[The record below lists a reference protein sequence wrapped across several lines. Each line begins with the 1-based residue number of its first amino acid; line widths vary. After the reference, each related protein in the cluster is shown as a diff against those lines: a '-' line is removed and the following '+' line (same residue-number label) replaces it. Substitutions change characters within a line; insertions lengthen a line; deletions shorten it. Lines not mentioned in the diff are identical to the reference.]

1 MSRRETAEQ
10 LIQFINKSPT
20 AFHAVLELE
29 KMLENAGFRALSERD
44 RWELEPGKAYYVTRN
59 GSSLIAFRIPEA
71 PDSPVPG
78 FQIIASHSDSPSF
91 KIKEQPELKTEN
103 SYIRLNVEKYGGMLM
118 APWFDR
124 PLSAAGRVIVEREGR
139 LYGKLVNLDRDLLLI
154 PNVAIHMNRKVNE
167 GYAYNPQKDLLPL
180 YGMCGEGKGFL
191 SEVAESAGVDAG
203 DIRGMDLFLYNR
215 QPGTV
220 WGTEDCFLSA
230 PRLDDLECA
239 WASVRG
245 LIDACRK
252 TQGRA
257 TASED
262 ADAAPAPVLQPE
274 KCTQEG
280 RSIPVCCVFDNEE
293 VGSGTK
299 QGAASTFLKDTL
311 QRILF
316 GLQETKEPGAGA
328 GSSDP
333 GTRSAGDLLPRAL
346 AGSFMISADNAH
358 ALHPNH
364 PELSDPVN
372 RPVLNGGIVIKH
384 SANQKYT
391 TDGVSAALFRTLL
404 KGAGLKYQEFLN
416 RSDMA
421 GGSTLGNISN
431 TQVSLNTVDIGLP
444 QLAMHSPFET
454 AGTEDLKDLV
464 KAAALFYSASF
475 HTAEDGSFGWR

>member
-10 LIQFINKSPT
+10 LIRFINASPT
-20 AFHAVLELE
+20 AFHAVRELG
-29 KMLENAGFRALSERD
+29 KMLEDAGFRALSERE
-44 RWELEPGKAYYVTRN
+44 RWELERGKAYYVTRN
-59 GSSLIAFRIPEA
+59 GSSLIAFRIPAA

-124 PLSAAGRVIVEREGR
+124 PLSAAGRVIAERQGR

-191 SEVAESAGVDAG
+191 SEVAEAAGLSAD

-252 TQGRA
+252 TQDSA
-257 TASED
+257 TPSED
-262 ADAAPAPVLQPE
+262 TGAAPAPVLQPE
-274 KCTQEG
+274 KCAHEG
-280 RSIPVCCVFDNEE
+280 CSIPVCCVFDNEE

-316 GLQETKEPGAGA
+316 GLQEPGTGA

-333 GTRSAGDLLPRAL
+333 GMHGADLLPRAL

-391 TDGVSAALFRTLL
+391 TDGISAALFRTLL

-416 RSDMA
+416 RSDML

-454 AGTEDLKDLV
+454 AGTEDLADLV
-464 KAAALFYSASF
+464 KAAALFYSAAF
-475 HTAEDGSFGWR
+475 HAAEDGSFGWR